1 MKIILFIAF
10 GALLFAALRYGV
22 VGMNGLATYRR
33 RTPVVYWIGVFS
45 LGLLWVAAL
54 ILLVIGM

>member
-10 GALLFAALRYGV
+10 GALLFAALRYWV

-45 LGLLWVAAL
+45 LGLLWSPH
-54 ILLVIGM
+54 

>member
-10 GALLFAALRYGV
+10 GALLFAALRYWV

-45 LGLLWVAAL
+45 LGLLWSPHWFCSWSEC
-54 ILLVIGM
+54 